1 MPESFYFPTY
11 IGLLSKEHRER
22 IGPAL
27 WEFLWFISKTTRD
40 VAEDDETWGIVLG
53 GKPIKQ
59 SEIAEEMGV
68 SESTVKRNIARLK
81 QYGYVEAKR
90 APYGEIYRVRN
101 SKKFKKRK
109 VKNDLS
115 KKERQTKSDLSD
127 SRDRSHMTERQT
139 TYDLS
144 NKDIKD
150 IKNNDIKDDDMK
162 ANPFK
167 EYEKHFGVLSTG
179 VIEEF
184 NYWIDDSQFQ
194 EPEAIICEVIKRAK
208 QQLPR
213 NPSKYIAK
221 IIRDLHNMELYSLAA
236 VIEHNERFD
245 KKVNVRK
252 HNKQNE
258 LDMDFINRELGI
270 DE

>member
-59 SEIAEEMGV
+59 SDIADDMGV
-68 SESTVKRNIARLK
+68 SESTVKRNISRLK
-81 QYGYVEAKR
+81 QFGYIEAKR
-90 APYGEIYRVRN
+90 APYGEIYRVKN

-115 KKERQTKSDLSD
+115 KNKRQTTYDLSEP
-127 SRDRSHMTERQT
+127 RDRSHMTERQT
-139 TYDLS
+139 TCDLS

-150 IKNNDIKDDDMK
+150 IKERDIKDDRMHK
-162 ANPFK
+162 QNPFK
-167 EYEKHFGVLSTG
+167 EYEKFFGNLPSS
-179 VIEEF
+179 VINEF
-184 NYWIDDSQFQ
+184 NYWIDDSQFVD
-194 EPEAIICEVIKRAK
+194 PEEIICEVVKRAK
-208 QQLPR
+208 KQTPR
-213 NPSKYIAK
+213 NPVKYISK
-221 IIRDLHNMELYSLAA
+221 ILTDIHNLELFTIDA
-236 VIEHNERFD
+236 VKAHNEKFD
-245 KKVNVRK
+245 QKVK
-252 HNKQNE
+252 SQSKQKAG
-258 LDMDFINRELGI
+258 DI
-270 DE
+270 DWENL